1 MRSMFGLV
9 GIVVTLL
16 IVGVLVKKQLG
27 PATPAATAA
36 SAATG
41 APAAVPLT
49 AMPQQVKQTVETTLQ
64 APRGDPAEK

>member
-16 IVGVLVKKQLG
+16 IIGVLLKKQLG
-27 PATPAATAA
+27 PGAPAA
-36 SAATG
+36 SAAPG

-49 AMPQQVKQTVETTLQ
+49 SMPQQVKQTVETTLQ
-64 APRGDPAEK
+64 APRGEPAEK

>member
-16 IVGVLVKKQLG
+16 TIGVLVKKQLG
-27 PATPAATAA
+27 PATPAA